1 MCESQRL
8 LLASTLRFPM
18 YGNTAPAPEGVG
30 LELLKHRQ
38 CFGGHSERETPG
50 HIPNPEAKT
59 LSADGTAGVT
69 LWESRTPPDSLRE
82 RLPVRPGAGGEAA
95 SSGPPR
101 GCRSAGP

>member
-59 LSADGTAGVT
+59 LSADGTAGAT
-69 LWESRTPPDSLRE
+69 PWESRTPPDFLSE
-82 RLPVRPGAGGEAA
+82 RAAQHRAALSCLSARQNGA
-95 SSGPPR
+95 SS
-101 GCRSAGP
+101 SSV